1 MYGIDLSGKV
11 AVVASVANKWS
22 IAWGIARVLHS
33 AGARL
38 ILPYVGDRERGSIQK
53 LTDQEGWG
61 DDVII
66 PPEACNVGE
75 DDQIQGLF
83 DFVEGEVGRVNC
95 FAHCIAFAPRE
106 ALQGAFME
114 TSREAFQIALDISTY
129 SFVAMTRAAA
139 ALMTDGGTI
148 LTLTFMA
155 SEKVFPSYNVMGSAK
170 AALEHTVRQLASELG
185 PRNIRVNA
193 LSAGPISTV
202 SARGIKGFTDFLQ
215 MYQDRAPLGRNI
227 TQEEVGKAGLFL
239 LSELSSGV
247 TGEVLH
253 VDGGYNII
261 GA

>member
-1 MYGIDLSGKV
+1 MYGIDLTGKV

-22 IAWGIARVLHS
+22 IAWGIAHALHS
-33 AGARL
+33 AGAKL
-38 ILPYVGDRERGSIQK
+38 VLPYVGDRERGSIGK
-53 LTDQEGWG
+53 LTAQEGWG
-61 DDVII
+61 DEVII
-66 PPEACNVGE
+66 PPEACNVDE
-75 DDQIQGLF
+75 DDQIRGLF
-83 DFVEGEVGRVNC
+83 DFVEREVGRVDC

-114 TSREAFQIALDISTY
+114 TSREAFQIALDISAY

-139 ALMTDGGTI
+139 ALMTDGGSI
-148 LTLTFMA
+148 LTLTYMA

-170 AALEHTVRQLASELG
+170 AALEHAVRQLAYELG
-185 PRNIRVNA
+185 PRRIRVNA

-202 SARGIKGFTDFLQ
+202 SARGVKGFTEFLRL
-215 MYQDRAPLGRNI
+215 YQDRAPLRRNI

-239 LSELSSGV
+239 LSDLSSGV

-253 VDGGYNII
+253 VDGGYNIV